1 MLFAIT
7 CLDKPDSLALRM
19 ATRPD
24 HVAYL
29 AAGQVAYGGP
39 LLDAAGQPCGSLL
52 VVEAADQAA
61 AAMFAAGDPYAQAG
75 LFASTTIHGFRPV
88 FKDGAAI

>member
-7 CLDKPDSLALRM
+7 CLDKPDSLALRTT
-19 ATRPD
+19 TRPD

-29 AAGQVAYGGP
+29 AANHVAFGGP
-39 LLDAAGQPCGSLL
+39 LLDDAGQPCGSLL
-52 VVEAADQAA
+52 VVEAADHTA
-61 AAMFAAGDPYAQAG
+61 AAMFASNDPYAQAG
-75 LFASTTIHGFRPV
+75 LFASTTIHGFRTV

>member
-7 CLDKPDSLALRM
+7 CLDKLDSLALRTT
-19 ATRPD
+19 TRPD

-29 AAGQVAYGGP
+29 ATHHVAYGGP
-39 LLDAAGQPCGSLL
+39 LLDDAGQPCGSLL
-52 VVEAADQAA
+52 VVEVADHTA

-75 LFASTTIHGFRPV
+75 LFASTTIHGFRAV
-88 FKDGAAI
+88 FKDGVAL